1 MRRAHIRLLTR
12 RTKKVLNISFEIITG
27 YHPRDEK
34 EIRKENIKYIFSNTL
49 QLMEDVIRE
58 YDSCTSIIRDQEQA
72 KLITLQKL
80 SMPKEQEKAVEKA
93 DMVFGLYGVDTY
105 RLKLKTT

>member
-1 MRRAHIRLLTR
+1 MRRARIRLLTR
-12 RTKKVLNISFEIITG
+12 KAKKVFNISLEIITG
-27 YHPRDEK
+27 YPPNDEK

-49 QLMEDVIRE
+49 HLMEDVIRE

-80 SMPKEQEKAVEKA
+80 SMPNEQEKAVEKA
-93 DMVFGLYGVDTY
+93 DMVFGLYGVDAY
-105 RLKLKTT
+105 RLKFKTT